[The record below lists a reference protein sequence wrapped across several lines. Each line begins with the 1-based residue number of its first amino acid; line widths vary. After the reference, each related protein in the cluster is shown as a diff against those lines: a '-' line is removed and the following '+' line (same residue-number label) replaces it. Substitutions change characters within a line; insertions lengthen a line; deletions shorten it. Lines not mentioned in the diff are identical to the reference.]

1 MDGTGTNLGGNSTTL
16 MLLYLTWISDAA
28 RGNQFVGSKTI
39 LHQIQATFLNIA
51 ELIKDHKLQVDGETL
66 EVRKPPQNSTR
77 HDND

>member
-16 MLLYLTWISDAA
+16 MLLYLEWSSDAV
-28 RGNQFVGSKTI
+28 RRKQFAEIKMI
-39 LHQIQATFLNIA
+39 LQSIQATFLNLE

-66 EVRKPPQNSTR
+66 EVRKPQQYSTR